1 MHNFLVK
8 KIVKFI
14 FCYNFEVL
22 IITNK
27 EKKLTHFYIMR
38 KLLSLTL
45 LALAGS
51 TAFAGG
57 YRVSIQ
63 GQKQLAMGHT
73 GVAVVNSAEVAFF
86 NPAGMAYLDKKFN
99 VSVGANALFANVKF
113 QNSTYNWTAESKNV
127 GTPFSVYATY
137 KLNDWLTAGLAV
149 YTPYG
154 SAVDWDQD
162 WQGAHLVNNIDLQA
176 IFVQPSISVRIGEH
190 FSVGGGPIYATGSV
204 NFNRNLSMNPL
215 LSDSEGNPTDVT
227 IDAKGINAWGYTAGF
242 MFNPTDKL
250 RIGMNYR
257 SEIIMEARGGDA
269 TYNDTPSFNP
279 LANTTFDADLPLP
292 AELTVGLS
300 YEVTDKLLFAFDY
313 NRTMW
318 SVYKALDVKFG
329 NGTESLNPRNYQ
341 NSSTYRVGTQY
352 KANDKF
358 TFRAGWYFDE
368 SPVQDGFFAPETPRN
383 DSMGYT
389 GGLTYQLNS
398 KLGIDFS
405 FLYLHFDEVDN
416 SYDYSTDPIS
426 GQPNPDFGGTYKSV
440 VFSPGIGI
448 TYGF

>member
-1 MHNFLVK
+1 
-8 KIVKFI
+8 
-14 FCYNFEVL
+14 
-22 IITNK
+22 
-27 EKKLTHFYIMR
+27 MR

-86 NPAGMAYLDKKFN
+86 NPAGMVYLDKKFN
-99 VSVGANALFANVKF
+99 LSVGGNALFANVKF

-162 WQGAHLVNNIDLQA
+162 WEGAHLVNNIDLQA
-176 IFVQPSISVRIGEH
+176 IFVQPSVSIRMGEH
-190 FSVGGGPIYATGSV
+190 FSLGGGVIYASGSV

-215 LSDSEGNPTDVT
+215 LSDDGQPSDVT
-227 IDAKGINAWGYTAGF
+227 IDAKGITAWGYTAGF

-257 SEIIMEARGGDA
+257 SEIIMEARDGDA
-269 TYNDTPSFNP
+269 IYNDTPTFNP
-279 LANTTFDADLPLP
+279 LANTTFNADLPLP

-300 YEVTDKLLFAFDY
+300 YQVTDKWLLAFDY

-318 SVYKALDVKFG
+318 SAYEALDVTFG

-341 NSSTYRVGTQY
+341 NVSTYRVGTQY

-368 SPVQDGFFAPETPRN
+368 SPVQDGYFAPETPRN

-389 GGLTYQLNS
+389 GGLTYQVNS
-398 KLGIDFS
+398 KLGVDFS
-405 FLYLHFDEVDN
+405 FLYLHFDEIDN
-416 SYDYSTDPIS
+416 SYNHSTDPIS
-426 GQPNPDFGGTYKSV
+426 GQPNPDFGWTYKSV

>member
-162 WQGAHLVNNIDLQA
+162 WEGAHLVNNIDLQA
-176 IFVQPSISVRIGEH
+176 IFVQPSVSIRMGEH
-190 FSVGGGPIYATGSV
+190 FSLGGGVIYASGSV

-215 LSDSEGNPTDVT
+215 LSDDGQPSDVT

-368 SPVQDGFFAPETPRN
+368 SPVQDGYFAPETPRN

-416 SYDYSTDPIS
+416 SYDYSTDPIT

>member
-176 IFVQPSISVRIGEH
+176 IFIQPSISVRIGEH

-215 LSDSEGNPTDVT
+215 FSANGSGTDVT
-227 IDAKGINAWGYTAGF
+227 LDAKGISAWGYTAGF
-242 MFNPTDKL
+242 MFNPTDKM

-257 SEIIMEARGGDA
+257 SEIIMEARDGDA
-269 TYNDTPSFNP
+269 TYSDVPSFVP
-279 LANTTFDADLPLP
+279 LTNTTFDADLPLP

-416 SYDYSTDPIS
+416 SYDYSTDPIT

>member
-1 MHNFLVK
+1 
-8 KIVKFI
+8 
-14 FCYNFEVL
+14 
-22 IITNK
+22 
-27 EKKLTHFYIMR
+27 MR

-176 IFVQPSISVRIGEH
+176 VFIQPSISVRIGEH

-279 LANTTFDADLPLP
+279 LANTTFYADLPLP

-416 SYDYSTDPIS
+416 SYDYSTDPIT

>member
-22 IITNK
+22 ILTNK

-86 NPAGMAYLDKKFN
+86 NPAGMVYLDKKFN
-99 VSVGANALFANVKF
+99 LSVGGNALFANVKF

-162 WQGAHLVNNIDLQA
+162 WEGSHLVNNIDLQA

-227 IDAKGINAWGYTAGF
+227 LDAKGITAWGYTAGF

-250 RIGMNYR
+250 RLGMNYR
-257 SEIIMEARGGDA
+257 SEIIMEARDGDA
-269 TYNDTPSFNP
+269 NYDDTPSFNP
-279 LANTTFDADLPLP
+279 LANTKFDADLPLP

-300 YEVTDKLLFAFDY
+300 YEVTNKWLVAFDY

-318 SVYKALDVKFG
+318 SVYKALDVKFA

-341 NSSTYRVGTQY
+341 NSSTYRFGTQY

-358 TFRAGWYFDE
+358 TFRAGMYFDE
-368 SPVQDGFFAPETPRN
+368 SPVQDGYFAPETPRN

-389 GGLTYQLNS
+389 GGLTYQVNS
-398 KLGIDFS
+398 KLGVDFS
-405 FLYLHFDEVDN
+405 FLYLHFDEIDN
-416 SYDYSTDPIS
+416 SYNYSTDPIS

>member
-162 WQGAHLVNNIDLQA
+162 WEGAHLVNNIDLQA
-176 IFVQPSISVRIGEH
+176 IFVQPSVSIRMGEH
-190 FSVGGGPIYATGSV
+190 FSLGGGVIYASGSV

-416 SYDYSTDPIS
+416 SYDYSTDPIT

>member
-1 MHNFLVK
+1 
-8 KIVKFI
+8 
-14 FCYNFEVL
+14 
-22 IITNK
+22 
-27 EKKLTHFYIMR
+27 MR

-86 NPAGMAYLDKKFN
+86 NPAGMAFLDKKFN
-99 VSVGANALFANVKF
+99 LSVGVGGLFAETKF
-113 QNSTYNWTAESKNV
+113 QNSQYNWEASTQNV
-127 GTPFSVYATY
+127 GTPFNIYATY
-137 KLNDWLTAGLAV
+137 KVNEWFTAGLAV

-154 SAVDWDQD
+154 SSVEWDQD
-162 WQGAHLVNNIDLQA
+162 WEGAHLVNNIDLKA
-176 IFVQPSISVRIGEH
+176 IFFQPTVSVRIGEH
-190 FSVGGGPIYATGSV
+190 FSLGGGPILAMGGV
-204 NFNRNLSMNPL
+204 NFNRNLATNPL
-215 LSDSEGNPTDVT
+215 LSENGSGADVT
-227 IDAKGINAWGYTAGF
+227 LDSQGITAWGYTAGL

-250 RIGMNYR
+250 RLGMNYR

-269 TYNDTPSFNP
+269 DFNDVPVFAEADP
-279 LANTTFDADLPLP
+279 RFQDQKFDADLPLP
-292 AELTVGLS
+292 AEFTVGLS
-300 YEVTDKLLFAFDY
+300 YEVTDKWLLAFDY

-318 SVYKALDVKFG
+318 SVYEALTVSFE
-329 NGTESLNPRNYQ
+329 NGTTSVNPRNYQ
-341 NSSTYRVGTQY
+341 NSSAYRVGTQY

-368 SPVQDGFFAPETPRN
+368 SPVQDGYFAPETPRN

-398 KLGIDFS
+398 KFGIDFS
-405 FLYLHFDEVDN
+405 FLYLQFDEVDN
-416 SYDYSTDPIS
+416 SYDYYSEN
-426 GQPNPDFGGTYKSV
+426 GNVQPFGGTYKSS

>member
-1 MHNFLVK
+1 
-8 KIVKFI
+8 
-14 FCYNFEVL
+14 
-22 IITNK
+22 
-27 EKKLTHFYIMR
+27 MR

-86 NPAGMAYLDKKFN
+86 NPAGMVYLDKKFN
-99 VSVGANALFANVKF
+99 LSVGGNALFANVKF

-162 WQGAHLVNNIDLQA
+162 WEGAHLVNNIDLQA
-176 IFVQPSISVRIGEH
+176 IFVQPSISVRVGEH
-190 FSVGGGPIYATGSV
+190 FSVGGGPIFATGSV
-204 NFNRNLSMNPL
+204 NFNRNLSVNPL
-215 LSDSEGNPTDVT
+215 LSDAEGNPTDVT
-227 IDAKGINAWGYTAGF
+227 LDAKGITAWGYTAGF

-257 SEIIMEARGGDA
+257 SEIIMEARDGDA
-269 TYNDTPSFNP
+269 IYNDTPTFNP
-279 LANTTFDADLPLP
+279 LANTTFNADLPLP

-300 YEVTDKLLFAFDY
+300 YQVTDKWLLAFDY

-318 SVYKALDVKFG
+318 SAYEALDVTFG

-341 NSSTYRVGTQY
+341 NVSTYRVGTQY

-368 SPVQDGFFAPETPRN
+368 SPVQDGYFAPETPRN

-389 GGLTYQLNS
+389 GGLTYQVNS
-398 KLGIDFS
+398 KLGVDFS
-405 FLYLHFDEVDN
+405 FLYLHFDEIDN
-416 SYDYSTDPIS
+416 SYNHSTDPIS

>member
-1 MHNFLVK
+1 
-8 KIVKFI
+8 
-14 FCYNFEVL
+14 
-22 IITNK
+22 
-27 EKKLTHFYIMR
+27 MR

-99 VSVGANALFANVKF
+99 LSVGGNALFANTKF
-113 QNSTYNWTAESKNV
+113 QNSQYNWEASSENM
-127 GTPFSVYATY
+127 GTPFSLYATY
-137 KLNDWLTAGLAV
+137 KINDWFTAGLAV

-154 SAVDWDQD
+154 SSVKWDQD
-162 WQGAHLVNNIDLQA
+162 WQGSHLVNNIDLSA
-176 IFVQPSISVRIGEH
+176 IFVQPSISVRVGEH
-190 FSVGGGPIYATGSV
+190 FSVGGGPIFATGAV
-204 NFNRNLSMNPL
+204 KFNRNVDRSTINVDL
-215 LSDSEGNPTDVT
+215 ERTDLT
-227 IDAKGINAWGYTAGF
+227 IESKGITAFGYTAGF
-242 MFNPTDKL
+242 MFNPTKKL

-257 SEIIMEARGGDA
+257 SEIIMEARDGDA
-269 TYNDTPSFNP
+269 TFDDYPGTAPTTKFN
-279 LANTTFDADLPLP
+279 ADLPLP
-292 AELTVGLS
+292 AELTVGMS
-300 YEVTDKLLFAFDY
+300 YKVTDKLLMAFDY
-313 NRTMW
+313 NRAMW
-318 SVYKALDVKFG
+318 SVYKNLDVDF
-329 NGTESLNPRNYQ
+329 TNPLLTDSKNLRNYK
-341 NSSTYRVGTQY
+341 NASTYRVGMQY
-352 KANDKF
+352 AANDKF

-368 SPVQDGFFAPETPRN
+368 SPVQDGYFAPETPRN

-416 SYDYSTDPIS
+416 SYDYVSDGS
-426 GQPNPDFGGTYKSV
+426 KFGGTYKSV

>member
-1 MHNFLVK
+1 
-8 KIVKFI
+8 
-14 FCYNFEVL
+14 
-22 IITNK
+22 
-27 EKKLTHFYIMR
+27 MR

-99 VSVGANALFANVKF
+99 LSVGGNALFAKTKF
-113 QNSTYNWTAESKNV
+113 QNSQYNWEASTENM

-137 KLNDWLTAGLAV
+137 KINDWFTAGLAV

-154 SAVDWDQD
+154 SSVEWDQD

-176 IFVQPSISVRIGEH
+176 IFVQPSISIRVGEH
-190 FSVGGGPIYATGSV
+190 FSIGGGPIYATGAV

-227 IDAKGINAWGYTAGF
+227 LDAKGITAWGYTAGF

-250 RIGMNYR
+250 RLGMNYR
-257 SEIIMEARGGDA
+257 SEIIMEARDGDA

-279 LANTTFDADLPLP
+279 LANTKFDADLPLP

-300 YEVTDKLLFAFDY
+300 YEVTNKWLVAFDY

-318 SVYKALDVKFG
+318 SVYKTLDVKFA

-341 NSSTYRVGTQY
+341 NSSTYRFGTQY

-358 TFRAGWYFDE
+358 TFRAGMYFDE
-368 SPVQDGFFAPETPRN
+368 SPVQDGYFAPETPRN

-389 GGLTYQLNS
+389 GGLTYQVNS
-398 KLGIDFS
+398 KLGVDFS
-405 FLYLHFDEVDN
+405 FLYLHFDEIDN
-416 SYDYSTDPIS
+416 SYNYSTDPVS

>member
-162 WQGAHLVNNIDLQA
+162 WEGAHLVNNIDLQA

-416 SYDYSTDPIS
+416 SYDYSTDPIT

>member
-1 MHNFLVK
+1 MHNFFVK

-14 FCYNFEVL
+14 ICFNFEVL

-176 IFVQPSISVRIGEH
+176 IFIQPSISVRIGEH

-215 LSDSEGNPTDVT
+215 FSANGSGTDVT
-227 IDAKGINAWGYTAGF
+227 LDAKGISAWGYTAGF
-242 MFNPTDKL
+242 MFNPTDKM

-257 SEIIMEARGGDA
+257 SEIIMEARDGDA
-269 TYNDTPSFNP
+269 TYSDVPSFVP
-279 LANTTFDADLPLP
+279 LTNTTFDADLPLP

-416 SYDYSTDPIS
+416 SYDYSTDPIT